1 MKKHDSFDSSKVT
14 RVEVIDHN
22 GRSYV
27 NWSPTN
33 ELSVSIQD
41 QGRTLKLFINDIN
54 HNQCQ

>member
-1 MKKHDSFDSSKVT
+1 MKKNELFDSSKVT
-14 RVEVIDHN
+14 RIEVIDHN

-41 QGRTLKLFINDIN
+41 QGRTLKLFINN
-54 HNQCQ
+54 KE